1 MTFIRSSAMKDK
13 HTDQPKHGSGTKT
26 QEKVGQQQPKDQ
38 GKGGQ
43 HEQGKTSQQEQGKG
57 SHSGR

>member
-1 MTFIRSSAMKDK
+1 MKDK

-26 QEKVGQQQPKDQ
+26 HEKVDQQQPNNH

-43 HEQGKTSQQEQGKG
+43 DEQGKTSQQEQGKG